1 MNIFENEIMRRVKEL
16 GCKAI
21 YHEINGSISI
31 TYGGAHIAEISY
43 GTADKIAGLTDEE
56 TEKFLHIKRLC
67 ENVSNYCE
75 AYENGEPI
83 NIPDFSDGYRV
94 IYSVG
99 SAKMAARFDRASGFE
114 FITWSDYEYPRFYES
129 YDEARKTFA
138 VLSGLVDA
146 ERVFTDEELE
156 TLCYCV
162 YAVSEMCETLTDDMT
177 KLLND
182 LGKKLDIAV
191 SKNLNAGKGE
201 KYESAI

>member
-1 MNIFENEIMRRVKEL
+1 MNIFENEIMLRIKEL

-21 YHEINGSISI
+21 YHEINGSISV
-31 TYGGAHIAEISY
+31 TYGGVHIAEISF

-67 ENVSNYCE
+67 ENISNYCE

-99 SAKMAARFDRASGFE
+99 GAKMAARFDRASGFE

-129 YDEARKTFA
+129 YDEAREKFA
-138 VLSGLVDA
+138 VLSGLVDS
-146 ERVFTDEELE
+146 ERLFGDEELE

-162 YAVSEMCETLTDDMT
+162 YAVSEMCDTLTDDMT

-182 LGKKLDIAV
+182 LGKKLDITV
-191 SKNLNAGKGE
+191 SKNLNAGKVE
-201 KYESAI
+201 KHESAV